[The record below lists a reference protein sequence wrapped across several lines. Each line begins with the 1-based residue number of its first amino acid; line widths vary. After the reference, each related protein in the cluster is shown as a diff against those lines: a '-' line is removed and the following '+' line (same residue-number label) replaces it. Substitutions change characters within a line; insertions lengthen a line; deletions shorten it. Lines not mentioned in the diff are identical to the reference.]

1 MVINKILYCY
11 IGCKISRPTTNIN
24 LLHFSN
30 LIQISFVFTH
40 SNSSIFIKMAH
51 KRPHDPVYTNHR
63 SKLAKFGAHQPQK
76 QEHKQQQ
83 QQYDEPRFSFEEVK
97 EMIEKLLAKQ
107 TRASAAVSAG
117 LKKVNFEEIAV
128 EGHSVQGCKEL
139 IEQLVQ
145 NTRRVRTLQEVLLD
159 IKENL
164 KKRAYTE
171 IIHRATLKGD
181 IPKKPPSAYLLYHQD
196 RYNELREE
204 NSLAVEVSK
213 IVAEEWKTL
222 SDKKR
227 KEYQRRHDELVR
239 HYERA
244 MHNYGLIDDAPP
256 KRPKSAKNLYIENA
270 LSEVK
275 TDNWTKEW
283 LAKRK
288 DQLGEEFD
296 NLPPD
301 VKQTW
306 VQLHKENQERYQAE
320 REEYIA
326 AHPHLDHAGPEKK
339 PRANEKIK
347 PPEAP
352 KSACKFF
359 IQKKMPEGLEGEEF
373 DAMKKRLKD
382 KFAHLKNKKLL
393 KYVKKAIQDKERYEK
408 EVEEFKKLHPE
419 REVPKTKANVS
430 MEQLKLYAKVV
441 DNQPTLPAPTAYLHY
456 CGKMLTD
463 MNDNDDSRVPT
474 KRMQTASEAWK
485 ELSDREKKIAEREHT
500 EDIERYIREMDAWM
514 ASKPEER
521 RLQVLSEEPKANPD
535 YWRKK
540 LNRIKKAEKKK

>member
-1 MVINKILYCY
+1 M
-11 IGCKISRPTTNIN
+11 S
-24 LLHFSN
+24 
-30 LIQISFVFTH
+30 Q
-40 SNSSIFIKMAH
+40 
-51 KRPHDPVYTNHR
+51 KRQHESLQTNHK
-63 SKLAKFGAHQPQK
+63 SKIARIGSYQQLQKFEPV
-76 QEHKQQQ
+76 QQQ
-83 QQYDEPRFSFEEVK
+83 AQFEEPRFTFEEVK

-117 LKKVNFEEIAV
+117 LKKVNFDEIAV
-128 EGHSVQGCKEL
+128 MGHSVQGCKEL

-159 IKENL
+159 IKDNL

-181 IPKKPPSAYLLYHQD
+181 LPKKPPSAYLLYHQD
-196 RYNELREE
+196 RYNELRSE

-227 KEYQRRHDELVR
+227 KEYQKRHDALVR
-239 HYERA
+239 EYERA
-244 MHNYGLIDDAPP
+244 MQTYGLIDDDPP
-256 KRPKSAKNLYIENA
+256 KRPKAAKTLYIEHA
-270 LSEVK
+270 LSESK
-275 TDNWTKEW
+275 TEHWTKEW

-288 DQLGEEFD
+288 DYLSEEFD

-301 VKQTW
+301 VRQGW
-306 VQLHKENQERYQAE
+306 IQLHKEHQERYLIE

-339 PRANEKIK
+339 PRANEKVK

-359 IQKKMPEGLEGEEF
+359 IQKKMPEGLEGPEFEE
-373 DAMKKRLKD
+373 MKKRLKD
-382 KFAHLKNKKLL
+382 KFSHLKNRKLL
-393 KYVKKAIQDKERYEK
+393 KYVKKAILDKERYER
-408 EVEEFKKLHPE
+408 EVEEFKKQHPE
-419 REVPKTKANVS
+419 REIPKTKANVS
-430 MEQLKLYAKVV
+430 KEQLKLYAKVV

-463 MNDNDDSRVPT
+463 MNDNDDARIPT
-474 KRMQTASEAWK
+474 ARMQTASEAWK
-485 ELSDREKKIAEREHT
+485 ELSDREKKNAEREHT
-500 EDIERYIREMDAWM
+500 EDIERYLREMDAWM

-521 RLQVLSEEPKANPD
+521 RLQVLSEEPKSNPD

-540 LNRIKKAEKKK
+540 LNRIKKLEKKK

>member
-1 MVINKILYCY
+1 MAQKRLNE
-11 IGCKISRPTTNIN
+11 S
-24 LLHFSN
+24 S
-30 LIQISFVFTH
+30 H
-40 SNSSIFIKMAH
+40 SN
-51 KRPHDPVYTNHR
+51 HR
-63 SKLAKFGAHQPQK
+63 NKVAKIGSYQQLQK
-76 QEHKQQQ
+76 FEQKHHRHSHQQQ
-83 QQYDEPRFSFEEVK
+83 QQFEEPRFTFEEVK

-117 LKKVNFEEIAV
+117 LKKVNFDEIAV
-128 EGHSVQGCKEL
+128 EGHSVSGCKEL

-159 IKENL
+159 IKDNL

-181 IPKKPPSAYLLYHQD
+181 LPKKPPSAYLLYHQD
-196 RYNELREE
+196 RYNELRSE

-227 KEYQRRHDELVR
+227 KEYQRRHDELVKQ
-239 HYERA
+239 YERD
-244 MHNYGLIDDAPP
+244 MQDYGLVDDAPP
-256 KRPKSAKNLYIENA
+256 KRPKAAKTLYVENA
-270 LSEVK
+270 LSELK
-275 TDNWTKEW
+275 TDNWSKEW
-283 LAKRK
+283 FAKMK
-288 DQLGEEFD
+288 EQLGEQYDSLAPEE
-296 NLPPD
+296 
-301 VKQTW
+301 KQLW
-306 VQLHKENQERYQAE
+306 IQLHKDNQERYQIE

-339 PRANEKIK
+339 PRANERIK
-347 PPEAP
+347 LPEPP

-359 IQKKMPEGLEGEEF
+359 LQKKMPEGLEGTEYDE
-373 DAMKKRLKD
+373 MKKRLKD

-393 KYVKKAIQDKERYEK
+393 KYVKKAIQDKERYDK
-408 EVEEFKKLHPE
+408 EVEEFKKLHPG
-419 REVPKTKANVS
+419 REVPKTKTNIS
-430 MEQLKLYAKVV
+430 KDQLKLYAKVV

-463 MNDNDDSRVPT
+463 MNDNDDGRIPT
-474 KRMQTASEAWK
+474 ARMQTASEAWK
-485 ELSDREKKIAEREHT
+485 QLSEYEKKNAEREHVA
-500 EDIERYIREMDAWM
+500 DIQRYLREMDAWI

-521 RLQVLSEEPKANPD
+521 RIQVLTEEPKANPD

-540 LNRIKKAEKKK
+540 LNRIKKAEKKNNPLY